1 MSMLVVGSVALDS
14 LETPFG
20 VREDVPG
27 GSATFFSTAASF
39 FGPVQLVGVVGE
51 DFPAEHVS
59 FLQERGVDLEG
70 LVRAPGRTFRW
81 KGRYG
86 FDLNEAQTLD
96 TQLNVFGEFR
106 PELPARF
113 RRPDF
118 LFLGNIHP
126 ELQGRVLD
134 QVEARPRLVAMD
146 TMNFWISGQRE
157 KLLEVLARVDLLF
170 INDAEVRQLAG
181 EHNVV
186 KAARKILA
194 MGPSRVVVK
203 RGEYGAVL
211 FEGDRIFA
219 APAWPLEEV
228 FDPTGAG
235 DSFAGGFMGY
245 LANGSGDVDHESLRQ
260 ACVAGSTLASFCVER
275 FSLDRF
281 RELSRE
287 EIRHRLEAFGSLTR
301 FRELPATLR

>member
-1 MSMLVVGSVALDS
+1 MLVVGSVALDS

-20 VREDVPG
+20 VRKDVPG

-51 DFPAEHVS
+51 DFPEEHVR
-59 FLQERGVDLEG
+59 FLADRGVDLAG
-70 LVRAPGRTFRW
+70 LTRASGRTFRW
-81 KGRYG
+81 SGRYG
-86 FDLNEAQTLD
+86 YDLNEAQTLD

-106 PELPARF
+106 PVLPDAF
-113 RRPDF
+113 RKPDF

-126 ELQGRVLD
+126 ELQGQVLD
-134 QVEARPRLVAMD
+134 QVQARPKLVAMD
-146 TMNFWISGQRE
+146 TMNFWIEGTRE

-170 INDAEVRQLAG
+170 INDAEVRQLSG

-186 KAARKILA
+186 KAARFVLA
-194 MGPSRVVVK
+194 HGPSRVVVK
-203 RGEYGAVL
+203 RGEYGALL
-211 FEGDRIFA
+211 FEKDRTFA
-219 APAWPLEEV
+219 APAYPLEEV

-235 DSFAGGFMGY
+235 DSFAGGFMGF
-245 LANGSGDVDHESLRQ
+245 LANRGADLDADSLRQ

-281 RELSRE
+281 RDLSRK
-287 EIRHRLEAFGSLTR
+287 EIDERLAAFRTLTD
-301 FRELPATLR
+301 FQPIA

>member
-20 VREDVPG
+20 VRKDVPG

-51 DFPAEHVS
+51 DFPEEPLR
-59 FLQERGVDLEG
+59 FLADRGVDLAG
-70 LVRAPGRTFRW
+70 LTRAQGRTFRW
-81 KGRYG
+81 SGRYG
-86 FDLNEAQTLD
+86 YDLNEAQTLD

-106 PELPARF
+106 PELPEAF

-126 ELQGRVLD
+126 ELQGQVLD
-134 QVEARPRLVAMD
+134 QVAARPKLVAMD
-146 TMNFWISGQRE
+146 TMNFWIEGTRE

-170 INDAEVRQLAG
+170 INDAEVRQLSR

-186 KAARKILA
+186 KAARFVLA
-194 MGPSRVVVK
+194 HGPTLVVVK
-203 RGEYGAVL
+203 RGEYGALL
-211 FEGDRIFA
+211 FEKEQVFA
-219 APAWPLEEV
+219 APAYPLDEV

-235 DSFAGGFMGY
+235 DSFAGGFMGF
-245 LANGSGDVDHESLRQ
+245 LANRGADLDADSLRQ

-281 RELSRE
+281 RELTRRE
-287 EIRHRLEAFGSLTR
+287 IDERLAAFRTLTD
-301 FRELPATLR
+301 FRPIA